1 MANKHDYMLVK
12 RFSEEAFEDFTNDMG
27 INSDDFTDI
36 QKARYG
42 FYFLVLKNITGEENS
57 SEISNMIIDTDFLKN
72 VFKESNDDL
81 GVDAYYIDKTKGEIQ
96 LFNFKYRE
104 NWKPQKSFGA
114 GGSYATNRFLSILM
128 YEDDAANILDQKNH
142 EEYKKTISII
152 DKITKYWE
160 NDPEVSIVAYF
171 VSNEENPLPE
181 KDIRIM
187 ERTYHISVNSITLD
201 DISAFLA
208 PKKSNIEAKLKVPS
222 DKIMVYRESDDSSNS
237 SYIFSISLYELS
249 RITCKDS
256 TLRKNCNIEWE
267 EADDKRK
274 DSIESMELEASLL
287 HDNVRGYLGST
298 PYNRGIIQTIEGE
311 PSKFFMFNNG
321 VTITADDIYV
331 PTKMGAKFK
340 FVTLKNFQIVNG
352 GQTLR
357 SIYEYIAKNIKS
369 TDNIV
374 GSLRDAAVLVRA
386 YNTKEEDNDNSDST
400 VAGQIAQYT
409 NSQNAI
415 SPADLRS
422 NDKIQLQIQKYLSV
436 AGYEYVL
443 KRSSS
448 RRTKKNGDTRINMD
462 LMAQILCTNMG
473 APEKATTQKR
483 KLFIDYYDDIFKSD
497 SFTLEAIPDLL
508 REYRDIEEYYMNL
521 SEGGRQNYR
530 QKYLYVMYIRKE
542 IPGITMNDARKL
554 LEESLQNFSPE
565 NNLADSRK
573 MIYSRFKKF
582 VDDNIKLYIDKYK

>member
-1 MANKHDYMLVK
+1 MATKHDYMLVK
-12 RFSEEAFEDFTNDMG
+12 RFSEEAFEDFTNDMS
-27 INSDDFTDI
+27 INSDGFSDI

-42 FYFLVLKNITGEENS
+42 FYFLVLKNITGEENFNDLS
-57 SEISNMIIDTDFLKN
+57 KMIIDTDFLKK
-72 VFKESNDDL
+72 VFGESNNDL
-81 GVDAYYIDKTKGEIQ
+81 GVDAYYIDEKRGEIQ

-104 NWKPQKSFGA
+104 NWKPQKSFETGE
-114 GGSYATNRFLSILM
+114 SFSTNRFLSILM
-128 YEDDAANILDQKNH
+128 NEDEAGDILDKKNC
-142 EEYKKTISII
+142 EEYEKTMDVINE
-152 DKITKYWE
+152 ITEYWE
-160 NDPEVSIVAYF
+160 KDPEVSIVAYF

-187 ERTYHISVNSITLD
+187 ERTFHISVNPVTLD
-201 DISAFLA
+201 DISSFLA
-208 PKKSNIEAKLKVPS
+208 PKKYDIEAKLKIPS

-256 TLRKNCNIEWE
+256 SLRKNYNIEWE
-267 EADDKRK
+267 ETDNERK
-274 DSIESMELEASLL
+274 SSIESMELESSLL
-287 HDNVRGYLGST
+287 HDNVRGYLGHT

-331 PTKMGAKFK
+331 PTQLGARFK

-357 SIYEYIAKNIKS
+357 SVYEYIAKNIKS

-400 VAGQIAQYT
+400 VASQIAQYT

-473 APEKATTQKR
+473 APEMATTQKR

-542 IPGITMNDARKL
+542 IPNISIENARTL
-554 LEESLQNFSPE
+554 LEESLRGYFPE
-565 NNLADSRK
+565 KNLADSRK
-573 MIYSRFKKF
+573 MIYPGFKKF
-582 VDDNIKLYIDKYK
+582 VDSNIMLYINGA

>member
-1 MANKHDYMLVK
+1 MATKHDYMLVK
-12 RFSEEAFEDFTNDMG
+12 RFSEEAFEDFTNDMS
-27 INSDDFTDI
+27 INSDGFSDI

-42 FYFLVLKNITGEENS
+42 FYFLVLKNITGEENFNDLS
-57 SEISNMIIDTDFLKN
+57 KMIIDTDFLKK
-72 VFKESNDDL
+72 VFGESNNDL
-81 GVDAYYIDKTKGEIQ
+81 GVDAYYIDEKRGEIQ

-104 NWKPQKSFGA
+104 NWKPQKSFETGE
-114 GGSYATNRFLSILM
+114 SFSTNRFLSILM
-128 YEDDAANILDQKNH
+128 NEDEAGDILDKKNC
-142 EEYKKTISII
+142 EEYEKTINVINE
-152 DKITKYWE
+152 ITEYWE
-160 NDPEVSIVAYF
+160 KDPEVSIVAYF

-181 KDIRIM
+181 KDVRIM
-187 ERTYHISVNSITLD
+187 ERTFHISVNPVTLD
-201 DISAFLA
+201 DISSFLA
-208 PKKSNIEAKLKVPS
+208 PKKYDIEAKLKIPA

-256 TLRKNCNIEWE
+256 ALRKNYNIEWE
-267 EADDKRK
+267 ETDNERK
-274 DSIESMELEASLL
+274 SSIESMELESSLL
-287 HDNVRGYLGST
+287 HDNVRGYLGHT

-331 PTKMGAKFK
+331 PTQLGARFK

-357 SIYEYIAKNIKS
+357 SVYEYIAKNIKS

-400 VAGQIAQYT
+400 VASQIAQYT

-542 IPGITMNDARKL
+542 IPNISIENARTL
-554 LEESLQNFSPE
+554 LEESLRGYSPE
-565 NNLADSRK
+565 KKLADSRK
-573 MIYSRFKKF
+573 MIYPRFKKF
-582 VDDNIKLYIDKYK
+582 VDSNIISYINGA

>member
-1 MANKHDYMLVK
+1 MATKHDYMLVK
-12 RFSEEAFEDFTNDMG
+12 RFSEEAFEDFTNDMS
-27 INSDDFTDI
+27 INSDGFSDI

-42 FYFLVLKNITGEENS
+42 FYFLVLKNITGEENFNDLS
-57 SEISNMIIDTDFLKN
+57 KMIIDTDFLKK
-72 VFKESNDDL
+72 VFGESNNDL
-81 GVDAYYIDKTKGEIQ
+81 GVDAYYIDEKRGEIQ

-104 NWKPQKSFGA
+104 NWKPQKSFETGE
-114 GGSYATNRFLSILM
+114 SFSTNRFLSILM
-128 YEDDAANILDQKNH
+128 NEDEAGDILDKKNC
-142 EEYKKTISII
+142 EEYEKTINVINE
-152 DKITKYWE
+152 ITEYWE
-160 NDPEVSIVAYF
+160 KDPEVSIVAYF

-187 ERTYHISVNSITLD
+187 ERTFHISVNPVTLD
-201 DISAFLA
+201 DISSFLA
-208 PKKSNIEAKLKVPS
+208 PKKYDIEAKLKIPS

-256 TLRKNCNIEWE
+256 ALRKNYNIEWE
-267 EADDKRK
+267 ETDNERK
-274 DSIESMELEASLL
+274 SSIESMELESSLL
-287 HDNVRGYLGST
+287 HDNVRGYLGHT

-331 PTKMGAKFK
+331 PTQLGARFK

-357 SIYEYIAKNIKS
+357 SVYEYIAKNIKS

-400 VAGQIAQYT
+400 VASQIAQYT

-473 APEKATTQKR
+473 APEMATTQKR

-542 IPGITMNDARKL
+542 IPNISIENARTL
-554 LEESLQNFSPE
+554 LEESLRGYSPE
-565 NNLADSRK
+565 KNLADSRK
-573 MIYSRFKKF
+573 MIYPGFKKF
-582 VDDNIKLYIDKYK
+582 VDSNIMLYINGA

>member
-1 MANKHDYMLVK
+1 MATKHDYMLVK
-12 RFSEEAFEDFTNDMG
+12 RFSEEAFEDFTNDMS
-27 INSDDFTDI
+27 INSDGFSDI

-42 FYFLVLKNITGEENS
+42 FYFLVLKNITGEENFNDLS
-57 SEISNMIIDTDFLKN
+57 KMIIDTDFLKK
-72 VFKESNDDL
+72 VFGESNNDL
-81 GVDAYYIDKTKGEIQ
+81 GVDAYYIDEKRGEIQ

-104 NWKPQKSFGA
+104 NWKPQKSFETGE
-114 GGSYATNRFLSILM
+114 SFSTNRFLSILM
-128 YEDDAANILDQKNH
+128 NEDEAGDILDKKNC
-142 EEYKKTISII
+142 EEYEKTINVINE
-152 DKITKYWE
+152 ITEYWE
-160 NDPEVSIVAYF
+160 KDPEVSIVAYF

-187 ERTYHISVNSITLD
+187 ERTFHISVNPVTLD
-201 DISAFLA
+201 DISSFLA
-208 PKKSNIEAKLKVPS
+208 PKKYDIEAKLKIPS

-256 TLRKNCNIEWE
+256 SLRKNYNIEWE
-267 EADDKRK
+267 ETDNERK
-274 DSIESMELEASLL
+274 SSIESMELESSLL
-287 HDNVRGYLGST
+287 HDNVRGYLGHT

-331 PTKMGAKFK
+331 PTQLGARFK

-357 SIYEYIAKNIKS
+357 SVYEYIAKNIKS

-400 VAGQIAQYT
+400 VASQIAQYT

-473 APEKATTQKR
+473 APEMATTQKR

-542 IPGITMNDARKL
+542 IPNISIENARTL
-554 LEESLQNFSPE
+554 LEESLRGYFPE
-565 NNLADSRK
+565 KNLADSRK
-573 MIYSRFKKF
+573 MIYPGFKKF
-582 VDDNIKLYIDKYK
+582 VDSNIMLYINGA

>member
-1 MANKHDYMLVK
+1 
-12 RFSEEAFEDFTNDMG
+12 
-27 INSDDFTDI
+27 
-36 QKARYG
+36 
-42 FYFLVLKNITGEENS
+42 
-57 SEISNMIIDTDFLKN
+57 MIWGLTHIILMK
-72 VFKESNDDL
+72 
-81 GVDAYYIDKTKGEIQ
+81 KGEIQ

-104 NWKPQKSFGA
+104 NWKPQKSFETGE
-114 GGSYATNRFLSILM
+114 SFSTNRFLSILM
-128 YEDDAANILDQKNH
+128 NEDEAGDILDKKNC
-142 EEYKKTISII
+142 EEYEKTINVINE
-152 DKITKYWE
+152 ITEYWE
-160 NDPEVSIVAYF
+160 KDPEVSIVAYF

-187 ERTYHISVNSITLD
+187 ERTFHISVNPVTLD
-201 DISAFLA
+201 DISSFLA
-208 PKKSNIEAKLKVPS
+208 PKKYDIEAKLKIPA

-256 TLRKNCNIEWE
+256 ALRKNYNIEWE
-267 EADDKRK
+267 ETDNERK
-274 DSIESMELEASLL
+274 SSIESMELESSLL
-287 HDNVRGYLGST
+287 HDNVRGYLGHT

-331 PTKMGAKFK
+331 PTQLGARFK

-357 SIYEYIAKNIKS
+357 SVYEYIAKNIKS

-400 VAGQIAQYT
+400 VASQIAQYT

-542 IPGITMNDARKL
+542 IPNISIENARTL
-554 LEESLQNFSPE
+554 LEESLRGYSPE
-565 NNLADSRK
+565 KKLADSRK
-573 MIYSRFKKF
+573 MIYPRFKKF
-582 VDDNIKLYIDKYK
+582 VDSNIILYIKGA

>member
-1 MANKHDYMLVK
+1 MATKHDYMLVK
-12 RFSEEAFEDFTNDMG
+12 RFSEEAFEDFTNDMS
-27 INSDDFTDI
+27 INSDGFSDI

-42 FYFLVLKNITGEENS
+42 FYFLVLKNITGEENFNDLS
-57 SEISNMIIDTDFLKN
+57 KMIIDTDFLKK
-72 VFKESNDDL
+72 VFGESNNDL
-81 GVDAYYIDKTKGEIQ
+81 GVDAYYIDEKRGEIQ

-104 NWKPQKSFGA
+104 NWKPQKSFETGE
-114 GGSYATNRFLSILM
+114 SFSTNRFLSILM
-128 YEDDAANILDQKNH
+128 NEDEAGDILDKKNC
-142 EEYKKTISII
+142 EEYEKTINVINE
-152 DKITKYWE
+152 ITEYWE
-160 NDPEVSIVAYF
+160 KDPEVSIVAYF

-187 ERTYHISVNSITLD
+187 ERTFHISVNPVTLD
-201 DISAFLA
+201 DISSFLA
-208 PKKSNIEAKLKVPS
+208 PKKYDIEAKLKIPS

-256 TLRKNCNIEWE
+256 ALRKNYNIEWE
-267 EADDKRK
+267 ETDNERK
-274 DSIESMELEASLL
+274 SSIESMELESSLL
-287 HDNVRGYLGST
+287 HDNVRGYLGHT

-331 PTKMGAKFK
+331 PTQLGARFK

-357 SIYEYIAKNIKS
+357 SVYEYIAKNIKS

-400 VAGQIAQYT
+400 VASQIAQYT

-473 APEKATTQKR
+473 APEMATTQKR

-542 IPGITMNDARKL
+542 IPNSSIENARTL
-554 LEESLQNFSPE
+554 LEESLRGYSPE
-565 NNLADSRK
+565 KNLADSRK
-573 MIYSRFKKF
+573 MIYPGFKKF
-582 VDDNIKLYIDKYK
+582 VDSNIMLYINGA

>member
-1 MANKHDYMLVK
+1 MATKHDYMLVK
-12 RFSEEAFEDFTNDMG
+12 RFSEEAFEDFTNDMS
-27 INSDDFTDI
+27 INSDGFSDI

-42 FYFLVLKNITGEENS
+42 FYFLVLKNITGEENFNDLS
-57 SEISNMIIDTDFLKN
+57 KMIIDTDFLKQ
-72 VFKESNDDL
+72 VFGETNNDL
-81 GVDAYYIDKTKGEIQ
+81 GVDAYYIDEKRGEIQ

-104 NWKPQKSFGA
+104 NWKPQKSFETGE
-114 GGSYATNRFLSILM
+114 SFSTNRFLSILM
-128 YEDDAANILDQKNH
+128 NEDEAGDILDKKNC
-142 EEYKKTISII
+142 EEYEKTINVINE
-152 DKITKYWE
+152 ITEYWE
-160 NDPEVSIVAYF
+160 KDPEVSIVAYF

-187 ERTYHISVNSITLD
+187 ERTFHISVNPVTLD
-201 DISAFLA
+201 DISSFLA
-208 PKKSNIEAKLKVPS
+208 PKKYDIEAKLKIPS

-256 TLRKNCNIEWE
+256 SLRKNYNIEWE
-267 EADDKRK
+267 ETDNERK
-274 DSIESMELEASLL
+274 SSIESMELESSLL
-287 HDNVRGYLGST
+287 HDNVRGYLGHT

-331 PTKMGAKFK
+331 PTQLGARFK

-357 SIYEYIAKNIKS
+357 SVYEYIAKNIKS

-400 VAGQIAQYT
+400 VASQIAQYT

-473 APEKATTQKR
+473 APEMATTQKR

-530 QKYLYVMYIRKE
+530 QKYLYVMYIRQD
-542 IPGITMNDARKL
+542 IPNISIENARTL
-554 LEESLQNFSPE
+554 LEESLRGYFPE
-565 NNLADSRK
+565 KNLADSRK
-573 MIYSRFKKF
+573 MIYPGFKKF
-582 VDDNIKLYIDKYK
+582 VDSNIMLYINGA

>member
-1 MANKHDYMLVK
+1 MATKHDYMLVK
-12 RFSEEAFEDFTNDMG
+12 RFSEEAFEDFTNDMS
-27 INSDDFTDI
+27 INSDGFSDI

-42 FYFLVLKNITGEENS
+42 FYFLVLKNITGEENFNDLS
-57 SEISNMIIDTDFLKN
+57 KMIIDTDFLKK
-72 VFKESNDDL
+72 VFGESNNDL
-81 GVDAYYIDKTKGEIQ
+81 GVDAYYIDEKKGEIQ

-104 NWKPQKSFGA
+104 NWKPQKSFETGE
-114 GGSYATNRFLSILM
+114 SFSTNRFLSILM
-128 YEDDAANILDQKNH
+128 NEDEAGDILDKKNC
-142 EEYKKTISII
+142 EEYEKTINVINE
-152 DKITKYWE
+152 ITEYWE
-160 NDPEVSIVAYF
+160 KDPEVSIVAYF

-187 ERTYHISVNSITLD
+187 ERTFHISVNPVTLD
-201 DISAFLA
+201 DISSFLA
-208 PKKSNIEAKLKVPS
+208 PKKYDIEAKLKIPA

-256 TLRKNCNIEWE
+256 ALRKNYNIEWE
-267 EADDKRK
+267 ETDNERK
-274 DSIESMELEASLL
+274 SSIESMELESSLL
-287 HDNVRGYLGST
+287 HDNVRGYLGHT

-331 PTKMGAKFK
+331 PTQLGARFK

-357 SIYEYIAKNIKS
+357 SVYEYIAKNIKS

-400 VAGQIAQYT
+400 VASQIAQYT

-542 IPGITMNDARKL
+542 IPNISIENARTL
-554 LEESLQNFSPE
+554 LEESLRGYSPE
-565 NNLADSRK
+565 KKLADSRK
-573 MIYSRFKKF
+573 MIYPRFKKF
-582 VDDNIKLYIDKYK
+582 VDSNIILYIKGA

>member
-1 MANKHDYMLVK
+1 MATKHDYMLVK
-12 RFSEEAFEDFTNDMG
+12 RFSEEAFEDFTNDMS
-27 INSDDFTDI
+27 INSDGFSDI

-42 FYFLVLKNITGEENS
+42 FYFLVLKNITGEENFNDLS
-57 SEISNMIIDTDFLKN
+57 KMIIDTDFLKK
-72 VFKESNDDL
+72 VFGESNNDL
-81 GVDAYYIDKTKGEIQ
+81 GVDAYYIDEKRGEIQ

-104 NWKPQKSFGA
+104 NWKPQKSFETGE
-114 GGSYATNRFLSILM
+114 SFSTNRFLSILM
-128 YEDDAANILDQKNH
+128 NEDEAGDILDKKNC
-142 EEYKKTISII
+142 EEYEKTINVINE
-152 DKITKYWE
+152 ITEYWE
-160 NDPEVSIVAYF
+160 KDPEVSIVAYF

-187 ERTYHISVNSITLD
+187 ERTFHISVNPVTLD
-201 DISAFLA
+201 DISSFLA
-208 PKKSNIEAKLKVPS
+208 PKKYDIEAKLKIPS

-256 TLRKNCNIEWE
+256 ALRKNYNIEWE
-267 EADDKRK
+267 ETDNERK
-274 DSIESMELEASLL
+274 SSIESMELESSLL
-287 HDNVRGYLGST
+287 HDNVRGYLGHT

-331 PTKMGAKFK
+331 PTQLGARFK

-357 SIYEYIAKNIKS
+357 SVYEYIAKNIKS

-386 YNTKEEDNDNSDST
+386 YNTKEEDNDNSGST
-400 VAGQIAQYT
+400 VASQIAQYT

-473 APEKATTQKR
+473 APEMATTQKR

-542 IPGITMNDARKL
+542 IPNISIENARTL
-554 LEESLQNFSPE
+554 LEESLRGYSPE
-565 NNLADSRK
+565 KNLADSRK
-573 MIYSRFKKF
+573 MIYPGFKKF
-582 VDDNIKLYIDKYK
+582 VDSNIMLYINGA

>member
-1 MANKHDYMLVK
+1 MATKHDYMLVK
-12 RFSEEAFEDFTNDMG
+12 RFSEEAFEDFTNDMS
-27 INSDDFTDI
+27 INSDGFSDI

-42 FYFLVLKNITGEENS
+42 FYFLVLKNITGEENF
-57 SEISNMIIDTDFLKN
+57 NDLAKMIIDTDFLKK
-72 VFKESNDDL
+72 VFGESNNDL
-81 GVDAYYIDKTKGEIQ
+81 GVDAYYIDEKRGEIQ

-104 NWKPQKSFGA
+104 NWKPQKSFETGE
-114 GGSYATNRFLSILM
+114 SFSTNRFLSILM
-128 YEDDAANILDQKNH
+128 NEDEAGDILDKKNC
-142 EEYKKTISII
+142 EEYEKTINVINE
-152 DKITKYWE
+152 ITEYWE
-160 NDPEVSIVAYF
+160 KDPEVSIVAYF

-187 ERTYHISVNSITLD
+187 ERTFHISVNPVTLD
-201 DISAFLA
+201 DISSFLA
-208 PKKSNIEAKLKVPS
+208 PKKYDIEAKLKIPS

-256 TLRKNCNIEWE
+256 SLRKNYNIEWE
-267 EADDKRK
+267 ETDNERK
-274 DSIESMELEASLL
+274 SSIESMELESSLL
-287 HDNVRGYLGST
+287 HDNVRGYLGHT

-331 PTKMGAKFK
+331 PTQLGARFK

-357 SIYEYIAKNIKS
+357 SVYEYIAKNIKS

-400 VAGQIAQYT
+400 VASQIAQYT

-473 APEKATTQKR
+473 APEMATTQKR

-542 IPGITMNDARKL
+542 IPNISIENARTL
-554 LEESLQNFSPE
+554 LEESLRGYFPE
-565 NNLADSRK
+565 KNLADSRK
-573 MIYSRFKKF
+573 MIYPGFKKF
-582 VDDNIKLYIDKYK
+582 VDSNIMLYINGA